1 MPQRRDIVTT
11 VDKQAKR
18 DHSFAAARAIRVLVV
33 DEEEPLTNV
42 VSLALR
48 FEGWDVSTSPSGAN
62 AVARASSEPFDAILL
77 DLGLPDMN
85 GVQVVEQLRAKGNTT
100 PIVVVSGR
108 SDLEDRLAAF
118 GAGADEYITKPFG
131 LDEVAR
137 TLTRI
142 FRRLGLSASSL
153 VHGDVVLDVQV
164 NKAWRDGERLMLSP
178 VECELLRILIAGER
192 DGWHVTHLVTELAS
206 AGFSVTPVQAERHIS
221 ALATTV
227 NGDWSPII
235 VATAD
240 GHWTATTAGS

>member
-1 MPQRRDIVTT
+1 MTT
-11 VDKQAKR
+11 VDKQAKDNTAKR
-18 DHSFAAARAIRVLVV
+18 DNSFVPSRTIRVLVV

-42 VSLALR
+42 MSLALR
-48 FEGWDVSTSPSGAN
+48 FEGWDVSTAPSGAN
-62 AVARASSEPFDAILL
+62 AIDRAIAEPFDAILL

-85 GVQVVEQLRAKGNTT
+85 GVQVVEQLRARGIST

-137 TLTRI
+137 TLTKI

-153 VHGDVVLDVQV
+153 ALGDVVLDVQTG
-164 NKAWRDGERLMLSP
+164 KAWRDGERLMLSP
-178 VECELLRILIAGER
+178 VECELLAALIADESR
-192 DGWHVTHLVTELAS
+192 TWHVTQLVTHLVS
-206 AGFSVTPVQAERHIS
+206 AGFAVTRAQAERHIA

-227 NGDWSPII
+227 NSEWAPMI
-235 VATAD
+235 VVD
-240 GHWTATTAGS
+240 SSGEWTATTEG